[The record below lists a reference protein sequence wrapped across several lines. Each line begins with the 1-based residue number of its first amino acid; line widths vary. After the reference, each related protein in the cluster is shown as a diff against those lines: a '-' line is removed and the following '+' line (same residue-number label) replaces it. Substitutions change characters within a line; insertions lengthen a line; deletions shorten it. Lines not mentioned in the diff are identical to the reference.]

1 MTRDMKDVALFM
13 RRLYWEA
20 EAEKEDA
27 GGCGQAGAAVTS
39 ADAATLATTVVA
51 ELTAFLALEI
61 TVDWPKADFCFAATD
76 FGAAL
81 FDFLIWMGK
90 NGRFWL
96 LS

>member
-39 ADAATLATTVVA
+39 ADAATLAA
-51 ELTAFLALEI
+51 EWAAFLALEI
-61 TVDWPKADFCFAATD
+61 TLDRPKADFCFAWTD

-90 NGRFWL
+90 NGRIWL
-96 LS
+96 